1 MKRKG
6 KKKNEKKNEKMKE
19 AATDLGQVEGGTF
32 TTIVVITVHVE
43 DLLALDGEDSRQNA
57 LGQSSSQHNNVILL
71 ILFKE
76 KKRRHNSVFSATG
89 NCQPT

>member
-1 MKRKG
+1 
-6 KKKNEKKNEKMKE
+6 MKE
-19 AATDLGQVEGGTF
+19 AATDLGQVKGGTF

-71 ILFKE
+71 ILFATKKKHNLTFWATENSQSRGQRRRKAKE
-76 KKRRHNSVFSATG
+76 G
-89 NCQPT
+89 I